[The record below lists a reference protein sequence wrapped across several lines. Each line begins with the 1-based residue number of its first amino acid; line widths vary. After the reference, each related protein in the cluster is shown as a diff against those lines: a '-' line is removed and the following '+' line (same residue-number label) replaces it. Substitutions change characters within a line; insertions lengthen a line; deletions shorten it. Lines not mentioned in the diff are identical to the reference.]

1 MKKKWNFLIWE
12 SPFKA
17 IGRHISLSCVE
28 VKYGIC
34 QQLSGF
40 ST

>member
-1 MKKKWNFLIWE
+1 MELPYLGI
-12 SPFKA
+12 PFQSH

>member
-1 MKKKWNFLIWE
+1 MELPYLGI
-12 SPFKA
+12 PFVQSH

-28 VKYGIC
+28 VTYGIC